1 VTGAFLERVQTT
13 INRHGML
20 RCGDVVVVAVSGGR
34 DSCALLAALHALKA
48 ETGLRQIVV
57 AHLNHGL
64 REPDSTADAEFVQ
77 GLAASLGLP
86 ACVEQEDVGRLAEE
100 NRLSV
105 ESAAH
110 EARYGFL
117 ARVSARH
124 GAQAVALG
132 HTLEDR
138 TETFFMHLFR
148 GAGMS
153 GLSSMRPIL
162 FTEYPDGGVA
172 PRLIRPLIDCTHEEV
187 DRYLASLGIQP
198 KVDATNADTRHLRNR
213 IRHQVLAE
221 IREKICPDI
230 DRRVGQLMSLC
241 EDEDAFLRE
250 QSFVV
255 LAELRKGMGGDGSSE
270 EMLDRSRFSQLDRAL
285 QRRIVRHVFQSL
297 CCPRAEL
304 NFQHVENL
312 LHWLNGGVARGR
324 FTLPGGV
331 EVETTPNELV
341 FYSVHGS
348 PGDADAVRETPVP
361 LQGTTWLAQFAARVE
376 TRVFDRP
383 HGCAIPRNPETAW
396 IDADLVGQLT
406 VRCPRPGDRFRP
418 LGAKGTQKLQ
428 DFFVNS
434 KIPRRQRCRTP
445 LLVSATD
452 IAWVMGCRLDDRYKI
467 TNGTRRILEVYLR
480 PESPSAGG
488 DCREWENS

>member
-1 VTGAFLERVQTT
+1 V
-13 INRHGML
+13 
-20 RCGDVVVVAVSGGR
+20 
-34 DSCALLAALHALKA
+34 
-48 ETGLRQIVV
+48 
-57 AHLNHGL
+57 
-64 REPDSTADAEFVQ
+64 
-77 GLAASLGLP
+77 
-86 ACVEQEDVGRLAEE
+86 
-100 NRLSV
+100 
-105 ESAAH
+105 
-110 EARYGFL
+110 
-117 ARVSARH
+117 
-124 GAQAVALG
+124 
-132 HTLEDR
+132 
-138 TETFFMHLFR
+138 
-148 GAGMS
+148 MS